1 MNPLTA
7 IIGPA
12 VDAVAGVFTKRI
24 ERKAAKDAIRGKAQ
38 MQKVDNETQ
47 VTLTDAE
54 WEIVKAN
61 TESSSLKDEY
71 VTILGTWPLAGIML
85 GALVAA
91 ITGDT
96 AILDGT
102 VEGIR
107 ILNEVGVPMPEIMT
121 GVVFAAIGLKL
132 WRS

>member
-1 MNPLTA
+1 MMKSILGA
-7 IIGPA
+7 LIGP
-12 VDAVAGVFTKRI
+12 VATIFTKRV
-24 ERKAAKDAIRGKAQ
+24 ERKIAKDELRHKAAVAKQ
-38 MQKVDNETQ
+38 SDATQ
-47 VTLTDAE
+47 ITLTDAE
-54 WEIVKAN
+54 WEIVKAS

-91 ITGDT
+91 VTGDRE
-96 AILDGT
+96 ILDGT

>member
-7 IIGPA
+7 LIGPV
-12 VDAVAGVFTKRI
+12 VDAVSNVFVKRT
-24 ERKAAKDAIRGKAQ
+24 ERKQTRDTLRNKAA
-38 MQKVDNETQ
+38 MQKVDAATQ
-47 VTLTDAE
+47 VTLTDSE
-54 WEIVKAN
+54 WETVAKGL
-61 TESSSLKDEY
+61 ESGSLKDEY
-71 VTILGTWPLAGIML
+71 VTVLGTWPLAGIML

-91 ITGDT
+91 LTGDT

>member
-7 IIGPA
+7 LIGPV
-12 VDAVAGVFTKRI
+12 VDAVSNVFVKRT
-24 ERKAAKDAIRGKAQ
+24 ERKQTRDTLRNKAA
-38 MQKVDNETQ
+38 MQKVDAATQ
-47 VTLTDAE
+47 VTLTDSE
-54 WEIVKAN
+54 WETVAKGL
-61 TESSSLKDEY
+61 EGGSLKDEY
-71 VTILGTWPLAGIML
+71 VTVLGTWPLAGIML

>member
-1 MNPLTA
+1 MMKSILGA
-7 IIGPA
+7 LIGP
-12 VDAVAGVFTKRI
+12 VATIFTKRV
-24 ERKAAKDAIRGKAQ
+24 ERKIAKDELRHKAAVAKQ
-38 MQKVDNETQ
+38 ADATQ
-47 VTLTDAE
+47 ITLTDAE
-54 WEIVKAN
+54 WEIVKAS

-91 ITGDT
+91 VTGDRE
-96 AILDGT
+96 ILDGT